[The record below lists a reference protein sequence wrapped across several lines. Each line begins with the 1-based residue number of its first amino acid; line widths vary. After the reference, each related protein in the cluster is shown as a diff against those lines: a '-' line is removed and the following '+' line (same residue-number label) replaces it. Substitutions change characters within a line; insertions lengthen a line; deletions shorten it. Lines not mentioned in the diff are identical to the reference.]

1 MYCSNCGKE
10 INDAAGFCPYCGAK
24 TAEDMPKLQPR
35 QETVRQETV
44 RQETVSQAAYVSNDR
59 ETEELPVYKRKNKAA
74 LIVAFVPLIYA
85 ILSSVVLLGA
95 SVLGVSALGVSV
107 RMVPNYTDISVFSEA
122 ILILWGGM

>member
-10 INDAAGFCPYCGAK
+10 TSEGASFCPYCGAK

-35 QETVRQETV
+35 QETV
-44 RQETVSQAAYVSNDR
+44 SQAAYVGNDR

-85 ILSSVVLLGA
+85 ILKSIVLLGGLLMHKP
-95 SVLGVSALGVSV
+95 S
-107 RMVPNYTDISVFSEA
+107 YTDIPVISEA

>member
-10 INDAAGFCPYCGAK
+10 TSEGASFCPYCGAK

-44 RQETVSQAAYVSNDR
+44 SQAAYVGNDR
-59 ETEELPVYKRKNKAA
+59 EKEELPVYKRKNKAA
-74 LIVAFVPLIYA
+74 LIVAFVPLICA
-85 ILSSVVLLGA
+85 ILNSFVLLGGILLMA
-95 SVLGVSALGVSV
+95 SVK
-107 RMVPNYTDISVFSEA
+107 PNYPDISVISEA

>member
-10 INDAAGFCPYCGAK
+10 TSEGASFCPYCGAK
-24 TAEDMPKLQPR
+24 TAEDMPKIQPGP
-35 QETVRQETV
+35 
-44 RQETVSQAAYVSNDR
+44 ETVSQAAYVSNDR

-95 SVLGVSALGVSV
+95 HMLK
-107 RMVPNYTDISVFSEA
+107 VPNYTDIPVFSEA

>member
-10 INDAAGFCPYCGAK
+10 TSGGASFCPYCGAK

-35 QETVRQETV
+35 QEAVSQEAV
-44 RQETVSQAAYVSNDR
+44 QAAYVGNDR
-59 ETEELPVYKRKNKAA
+59 ETEGLPVYKRKNKAA

-95 SVLGVSALGVSV
+95 SVLGASVLGVSALGVSV
-107 RMVPNYTDISVFSEA
+107 RMVPNYTDIPVFSEA